1 MDDVK
6 ALFHKRLQEIIPANW
21 EHYYTMFKKRR
32 KCGNS
37 RAYLIDSI
45 HETDIEPVVI
55 FPYDD
60 AFDSDNSDQEEE
72 CNEQ

>member
-1 MDDVK
+1 M
-6 ALFHKRLQEIIPANW
+6 QE
-21 EHYYTMFKKRR
+21 EQ
-32 KCGNS
+32 G
-37 RAYLIDSI
+37 LIDSI